1 MKKLIAISVVF
12 ALIAGAA
19 FAADVSGEVFG
30 KITPLQGDTAKAP
43 AGQKGSGVQSSGEMK
58 RIRVEASGE
67 DDNGTFGGY
76 IRIDKHPWWTSDWN
90 ADLAVAGSEAAI
102 LTGNVWWKPSE
113 QFKFLIGG
121 NGKDGFFGA
130 DGITRWGFYQVAADG
145 IGIAQENWRFSR
157 SFYQGFDPLYSAI
170 FTITPTEAVEVN
182 IGIPFFSLSGTEAG
196 TVNKDG
202 QKDQMADKFKKTNF
216 QFAYTIDGTGKFALT
231 YKGDVME
238 GNDQPKVFGYF
249 NLTAIENLG
258 VDIGIGF
265 KFPGKDPSI
274 SNPISAG
281 VGVAYNAGE
290 FGVKAR
296 VQGTFGGE
304 KSDPLAIDFDVL
316 PYYAISDTLTFF
328 FDAGIYLAMP
338 HQGDNAMGWH
348 INPYITVKSS
358 WWAPN
363 FYAGLRIENKYN
375 PGSPDSDVSKPKGD
389 DDVIKWSVPIGIVV
403 HF

>member
-12 ALIAGAA
+12 ALVAGAV
-19 FAADVSGEVFG
+19 FAAEVSGEVFG
-30 KITPLQGDTAKAP
+30 TVTPLQGDTAKAP
-43 AGQKGSGVQSSGEMK
+43 AGQKGSGVKGTGDMK
-58 RIRVEASGE
+58 RIRVEVTGE
-67 DDNGTFGGY
+67 DDNGLFGGY
-76 IRIDKHPWWTSDWN
+76 VRVDRSPWWRGEIQKEDWSGDSGDHLPG
-90 ADLAVAGSEAAI
+90 DLATV
-102 LTGNVWWKPSE
+102 TGNVWWKPSE
-113 QFKFLIGG
+113 QFKFMIGG

-130 DGITRWGFYQVAADG
+130 DGIMRWSFYQVAADG
-145 IGIAQENWRFSR
+145 VGIAQEKWRYSS
-157 SFYQGFDPLYSAI
+157 SFFGGFDPLYSAI

-182 IGIPFFSLSGTEAG
+182 IGIPFWDWTE
-196 TVNKDG
+196 NKDG
-202 QKDQMADKFKKTNF
+202 QNNQTADKFKKTNF

-238 GNDQPKVFGYF
+238 KKDQPTVYGYF

-265 KFPGKDPSI
+265 KFPNKEPST
-274 SNPISAG
+274 SNPIAAG

-296 VQGTFGGE
+296 VQGKFGGE
-304 KSDPLAIDFDVL
+304 KTDPLEIDFDVL

-338 HQGDNAMGWH
+338 DKGDNTMGWH
-348 INPYITVKSS
+348 INPYITIKSS

-363 FYAGLRIENKYN
+363 FYAGIRIADMYAEK
-375 PGSPDSDVSKPKGD
+375 PGEVFKKKGV
-389 DDVIKWSVPIGIVV
+389 DDVINWSIPIGIAV

>member
-12 ALIAGAA
+12 ALVAGAV

-30 KITPLQGDTAKAP
+30 KITPLQGDTKKAP
-43 AGQKGSGVQSSGEMK
+43 AGQKGSGVQGTGEMK
-58 RIRVEASGE
+58 RIRVEVTGE
-67 DDNGTFGGY
+67 DDNGLFGGY
-76 IRIDKHPWWTSDWN
+76 IRVDRSPWWL
-90 ADLAVAGSEAAI
+90 ADMFTDSSYAPSKDHLPPELGIV
-102 LTGNVWWKPSE
+102 TGNVWWKPSE
-113 QFKFLIGG
+113 QFKFMIGG

-145 IGIAQENWRFSR
+145 VGVAQENWRFSS
-157 SFYQGFDPLYSAI
+157 SFYQGMDHLYQAI
-170 FTITPTEAVEVN
+170 FTITPMDAVEIN
-182 IGIPFFSLSGTEAG
+182 IGVPFFDWTQ
-196 TVNKDG
+196 NKDG
-202 QKDQMADKFKKTNF
+202 QTNQTADKFKKTNF

-238 GNDQPKVFGYF
+238 GEDQPTVFGYF

-258 VDIGIGF
+258 IDIGIGF
-265 KFPGKDPSI
+265 KFPNKDPST
-274 SNPISAG
+274 SNPIAAG

-304 KSDPLAIDFDVL
+304 KSDPLEIDFDVL
-316 PYYAISDTLTFF
+316 PYYAISDTMTFF

-338 HQGDNAMGWH
+338 DQGDNVLGWH
-348 INPYITVKSS
+348 INPYIAVKSS
-358 WWAPN
+358 WWAPS
-363 FYAGLRIENKYN
+363 FYAGIRIDNNNGEKNGN
-375 PGSPDSDVSKPKGD
+375 DS
-389 DDVIKWSVPIGIVV
+389 VINWSIPIGIAA